1 MGLQMSQKVGF
12 LVQQLGDV
20 CRLTTVEKAVFYRK
34 LVHLT
39 GRFEGECVNVFPG
52 DI

>member
-12 LVQQLGDV
+12 LEQLGDV

-39 GRFEGECVNVFPG
+39 GWCGGECINVFPG
-52 DI
+52 KI